1 LFSGRCSGGVYHC
14 RVDAW
19 DDSRA
24 SLVVNGDGD
33 VRRVLGGGRS
43 LAIALGGGDGGW
55 SVVVVK
61 ARA

>member
-1 LFSGRCSGGVYHC
+1 
-14 RVDAW
+14 
-19 DDSRA
+19 
-24 SLVVNGDGD
+24 LVVNGDGD